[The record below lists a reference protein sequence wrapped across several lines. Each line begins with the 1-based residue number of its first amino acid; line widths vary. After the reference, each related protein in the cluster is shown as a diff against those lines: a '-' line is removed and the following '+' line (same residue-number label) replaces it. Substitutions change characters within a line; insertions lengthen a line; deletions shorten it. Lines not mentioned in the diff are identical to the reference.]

1 MRYHNHFLF
10 TNRYHSVILIDDKSE
25 TILFMNGGRQN
36 VKGYY
41 RILYGLLAMS
51 IIFTVFLV
59 GCGQKETETKKQ
71 AAGAGQQIEVYTT
84 LFPLYDFVRTI
95 GGEYVKVSSL
105 LPPGAEAHDYE
116 PSAKDI
122 GKVNEAKLFIYNGAG
137 YEAWI
142 DNMTKNLDAQKT
154 KVVDASQGLQ
164 LVESDNHE
172 HEGEHAHEEGEAH
185 EEHEE
190 HNHGKYDPHVWL
202 NPQLAKQQAANIQKG
217 LAEVDPAHKAE
228 YEANYNK
235 LAQQLDALD
244 KEYKDAVAK
253 AKKKEFVVSHKAFT
267 YMAEHYG
274 LEQLSVSGLTPSE
287 EPTQQQLKHLIDT
300 LKEHNIKYVA
310 FEELVENKVA
320 RTVQRETS
328 AEAVTLYTL
337 ENLTKEQFNAGKTY
351 TDIMKENLNTLK
363 KVLEVQ

>member
-1 MRYHNHFLF
+1 M
-10 TNRYHSVILIDDKSE
+10 
-25 TILFMNGGRQN
+25 
-36 VKGYY
+36 KGYY
-41 RILYGLLAMS
+41 KILYGLLTIS
-51 IIFTVFLV
+51 IVFSIFLA
-59 GCGQKETETKKQ
+59 GCGQKETIDQKQ
-71 AAGAGQQIEVYTT
+71 ITDGSQKIKVYTT

-95 GGEYVKVSSL
+95 GGEHVKVSNL

-122 GKVNEAKLFIYNGAG
+122 GKVNEARLFIYNGAG

-142 DNMTKNLDAQKT
+142 DNMTKNLDVQKT
-154 KVVDASQGLQ
+154 KVVDASRGLQ
-164 LVESDNHE
+164 LVESDKHE
-172 HEGEHAHEEGEAH
+172 EEHAHKNGEAH
-185 EEHEE
+185 EEHEG
-190 HNHGKYDPHVWL
+190 HSHGKYDPHVWL

-217 LAEVDPAHKAE
+217 LTDVDPAHKAE

-244 KEYKDAVAK
+244 KEYKDAIAK

-320 RTVQRETS
+320 KTVQREAG

-351 TDIMKENLNTLK
+351 TDIMKENLTTLK